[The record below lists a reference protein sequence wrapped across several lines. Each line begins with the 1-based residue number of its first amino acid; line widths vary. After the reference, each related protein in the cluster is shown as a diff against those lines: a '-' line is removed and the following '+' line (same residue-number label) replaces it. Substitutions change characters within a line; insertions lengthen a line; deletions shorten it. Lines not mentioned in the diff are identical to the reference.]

1 MDILSVV
8 ILGIVQGLTEF
19 LPISSSGHLVICEH
33 MLGLS
38 YPGMS
43 LEIWLHFGTL
53 LSVLV
58 YFRRRLLEL
67 AGSILPGA
75 PKSETTANRK
85 MLLALVVGTL
95 PAVVIGLSFRSSFE
109 AAFDSPRFASAM
121 LVVTGII
128 LLSTRLAGISG
139 RYVTIPRGFWIGW
152 AQAVAILP
160 GISRSGSTISA
171 ALFLGIR
178 PALAAEF
185 SFLLAIPAIGGAFL
199 LDIFSSGGI
208 AFTPGEM
215 GMLLVG
221 TTTAFV
227 FGVAAIYSLLKIIGR
242 GKFFL
247 FGFYCLVAGTVS
259 LIFMS

>member
-1 MDILSVV
+1 MDILNVI
-8 ILGIVQGLTEF
+8 ILGLVQGLTEF
-19 LPISSSGHLVICEH
+19 LPISSSGHLVICERL
-33 MLGLS
+33 LGLS

-58 YFRRRLLEL
+58 YFRRKLLEL
-67 AGSILPGA
+67 ARSILPWAAGA
-75 PKSETTANRK
+75 ETTANRK

-95 PAVVIGLSFRSSFE
+95 PAVVIGLSFKSSIE
-109 AAFDSPRFASAM
+109 TAFDSPHFASAM
-121 LVVTGII
+121 LIVTGII
-128 LLSTRLAGISG
+128 LLSTRLAKIGG

-152 AQAVAILP
+152 AQSVAILP

-171 ALFLGIR
+171 ALFLGIQ

-199 LDIFSSGGI
+199 LDTFSGGGI
-208 AFTPGEM
+208 SFSPGEV
-215 GMLLVG
+215 GMLMAG
-221 TTTAFV
+221 TATAFL
-227 FGVAAIYSLLKIIGR
+227 FGLAAIYSLLTIIRR

-247 FGFYCLVAGTVS
+247 FGFYCLVAGAVS
-259 LIFMS
+259 LIFVS